1 MDRKKAGYK
10 EGFVS
15 IIANTGLFGLKIWAG
30 IVSGSIALSADA
42 WHTLSDSLSSIV
54 VIIGTKLS
62 AKKPDQEHPFGHGR
76 WEQIVAIFIGFLL
89 SIIAYNFLKDSL
101 LRLQNRQTANFGV
114 LAIVVTVVSILLKE
128 SLAQYAFHLNKK
140 SENLSIKADGWHH
153 RTDALSS
160 LLVTT
165 IASTPKLA
173 VCLFCRRS
181 SESLRKL

>member
-62 AKKPDQEHPFGHGR
+62 AKK
-76 WEQIVAIFIGFLL
+76 
-89 SIIAYNFLKDSL
+89 
-101 LRLQNRQTANFGV
+101 T
-114 LAIVVTVVSILLKE
+114 
-128 SLAQYAFHLNKK
+128 
-140 SENLSIKADGWHH
+140 
-153 RTDALSS
+153 
-160 LLVTT
+160 
-165 IASTPKLA
+165 
-173 VCLFCRRS
+173 
-181 SESLRKL
+181 